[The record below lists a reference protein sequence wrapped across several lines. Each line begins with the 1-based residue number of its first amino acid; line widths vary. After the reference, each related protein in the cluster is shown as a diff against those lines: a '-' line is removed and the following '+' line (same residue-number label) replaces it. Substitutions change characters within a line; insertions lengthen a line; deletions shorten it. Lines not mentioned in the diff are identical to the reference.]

1 MSPATLHAFWR
12 ALRSNTPGAGVV
24 PPPRRTPGLGGA
36 PWRAS
41 TSAAAPGYARR
52 SPTRRAQS
60 GVHAA
65 PPAPRAGGA
74 ATPPEAPGRALG
86 PFLSCLPHGKVINFG
101 LDDGR
106 LPMDDHNT
114 RIIVFGQD
122 GAQAVAEAIAQE
134 AFSNVVYFAETFET
148 LLRPTA
154 SK

>member
-1 MSPATLHAFWR
+1 
-12 ALRSNTPGAGVV
+12 
-24 PPPRRTPGLGGA
+24 
-36 PWRAS
+36 
-41 TSAAAPGYARR
+41 
-52 SPTRRAQS
+52 
-60 GVHAA
+60 
-65 PPAPRAGGA
+65 
-74 ATPPEAPGRALG
+74 
-86 PFLSCLPHGKVINFG
+86 LPHGKVINFC